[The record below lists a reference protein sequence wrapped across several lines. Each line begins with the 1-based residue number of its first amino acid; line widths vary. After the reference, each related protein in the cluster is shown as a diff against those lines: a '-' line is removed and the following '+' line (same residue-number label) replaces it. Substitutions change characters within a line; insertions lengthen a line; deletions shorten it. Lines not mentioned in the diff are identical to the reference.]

1 MLRYLRNSL
10 SALAALMLFT
20 MCDSSN
26 NQLSDIAV
34 IVTPGSTTPITL
46 HAGEQALY
54 SIYLTTSHDY
64 VASLKI
70 TSFDPQNGLT
80 TCVEETH
87 NIKTVEQKFAFL
99 VPALDRD
106 SVEVRLSFQA
116 TDNLGNSAMVERK
129 ITVLNKAIAMAEKNG
144 IVLYNPITGLPDA
157 LKLADVSNPF
167 SLADSPQPESA
178 DIYLEATASFDSIC
192 WRSNTDLKFLR
203 NNSFDYASAIPSAI
217 SATFAA
223 SVRAD
228 AVSNIE
234 VNDVIIV
241 GHRNVAQGVFYVSNI
256 LRTPENRACI
266 QLSYKGISR

>member
-1 MLRYLRNSL
+1 MTRYLRNFL
-10 SALAALMLFT
+10 SALAPLMLFT

-26 NQLSDIAV
+26 NRLSDIAV
-34 IVTPGSTTPITL
+34 IVTPGSATPVTL

-54 SIYLTTSHDY
+54 SIYLTTANDY

-80 TCVEETH
+80 TCVDETH

-99 VPALDRD
+99 APALDRD
-106 SVEVRLSFQA
+106 SVEILLSFQA
-116 TDNLGNSAMVERK
+116 TDNLGNSATVERK
-129 ITVLNKAIAMAEKNG
+129 IKVLNKAIAMAEKNG
-144 IVLYNPITGLPDA
+144 IVLYNPITGLADA
-157 LKLADVSNPF
+157 LALADVSNPF
-167 SLADSPQPESA
+167 SLADSPQPENA
-178 DIYLEATASFDSIC
+178 DIYLESTAGFDSIC

-203 NNSFDYASAIPSAI
+203 NNSFDYASATPSAI

-241 GHRNVAQGVFYVSNI
+241 GHGNIAQGVFYVSNI
-256 LRTPENRACI
+256 LRTPESRACI